1 MFIADENTRKRRAS
15 RPKVRTGCVNCKKF
29 HKKCDETRP
38 QCRVCAIYKR
48 ECEYRE
54 TIDKRTR
61 ASRLARNVAPVPE
74 GTVTLITRG
83 PKYQVELDAE
93 ERYFLDFFRRSTSF
107 QCAGHFYDEFWQRL
121 VHQASEDQPA
131 IRHAVIGMGSM
142 NYHFVRSRTGP
153 GPYDQAFSLRQ
164 INKAIHSLQQNL
176 IKPGMGRLRVETV
189 LVACVVLVS
198 TLLFQEDALSAGK
211 HLRSGYKLLQQYLM
225 DYGNTSGVSATL
237 TRAFGG
243 VHMVWS
249 SFNSNGALTGDQE
262 PIPLLIASPDH
273 AADEI
278 QQANDLIITLVRVLA
293 YQNHYHTSG
302 VESGSSPTDMDGPSL
317 ATDPAEFVGKL
328 LGLQSQLTTY
338 RELHQHHLSHR
349 DLSALNIL
357 ELWAELLPI
366 LGAVESGPGPREMQ
380 YDKYLGNFKHIL
392 DLAESVLMADD
403 IDTPSFSVNLG
414 VIPPLCLVAFKCRDP
429 AVRERLLC
437 LFRRSRRQ
445 EGIWSTSMIALV
457 LQRVYDIEHAGIW
470 PGELIPDA
478 ARIRAMH
485 VEIKPAESRLLVQY
499 HMAYVCNDDC
509 RHLTNWN
516 SEWLRYRF
524 C

>member
-1 MFIADENTRKRRAS
+1 MFITDETVRKRRAS

-38 QCRVCAIYKR
+38 RCGICTLYDR

-54 TIDKRTR
+54 TIDRRTR
-61 ASRLARNVAPVPE
+61 AARLARPVVPS
-74 GTVTLITRG
+74 GAVTLISRV
-83 PKYQVELDAE
+83 PRHQVDLTLE
-93 ERYFLDFFRRSTSF
+93 EQYFLDFFRRSTSF

-142 NYHFVRSRTGP
+142 NYHFVRSRTSP

-164 INKAIHSLQQNL
+164 INKAIQSLQQNL

-198 TLLFQEDALSAGK
+198 TLLFQEDALSAGI

-225 DYGNTSGVSATL
+225 DHGSTSDVSATL

-249 SFNSNGALTGDQE
+249 SFNSNGALTGDQQ
-262 PIPLLIASPDH
+262 PIPLLIAPPDQ

-278 QQANDLIITLVRVLA
+278 QQANDLIVTLVRILA
-293 YQNHYHTSG
+293 YQNHHHRSG
-302 VESGSSPTDMDGPSL
+302 IESGGPPSDMDDGPSL

-328 LGLQSQLTTY
+328 LGLQSQLKTY
-338 RELHQHHLSHR
+338 RELHQYHLSQR
-349 DLSALNIL
+349 DLNALNIL
-357 ELWAELLPI
+357 ELWAVLLPI

-380 YDKYLGNFKHIL
+380 YDKYLESFKHVL
-392 DLAESVLMADD
+392 DLAESVLMSDN

-414 VIPPLCLVAFKCRDP
+414 IIPPLCLVSFKCRDP
-429 AVRERLLC
+429 AIRERLLF

-457 LQRVYDIEHAGIW
+457 LQRVYDIEHAGVW
-470 PGELIPDA
+470 PGEIIPDA
-478 ARIRAMH
+478 ARVRAIH
-485 VEIKPAESRLLVQY
+485 VEIKPAESLILVQY
-499 HMAYVCNDDC
+499 HMARVCHDYC
-509 RHLTNWN
+509 RHLENWD

-524 C
+524 T